1 MLAVDTTDAL
11 QCGTNDDLLYSL
23 FISRLCHSVS
33 FYLAQSYLE
42 PNDLFYKGNI
52 LISTRNQLQPA
63 SASAPTQY
71 QELLKTSRMHT
82 TNLLKKI
89 KMKA

>member
-42 PNDLFYKGNI
+42 PNDFFL
-52 LISTRNQLQPA
+52 
-63 SASAPTQY
+63 
-71 QELLKTSRMHT
+71 
-82 TNLLKKI
+82 
-89 KMKA
+89 